1 MIDYQNL
8 QNIRPTT
15 AIGRTFYLLLPINL
29 GDLELENIIFNLEEN
44 LSLGQKI
51 RILVDDSKQFEKV
64 QNLLCELQEKM
75 QIKIETE
82 ENLEQKNLER
92 KTQTSFEFNI
102 YQTNFFQLETERIA
116 TKIDQNPT
124 INWQNYNQNGFE
136 YCEVFCGKN
145 GEQNDKFDKQSEIN
159 NQNKENFEI
168 AMNFFLTSFG
178 SDFTRNLDGKLALIP
193 DQKAQNEIQK
203 LVIKALENPANKI
216 FLVKKLLKNQTENQQ
231 NNTLELEKFPNKFE
245 PKFEQSKKFE
255 VVGVFSFLKIG
266 NEVQLHYTAGKTT
279 LTNNFVGKKLPIL
292 TAAMLDILK
301 NSPNYQKTKKLTF
314 SNKDE
319 SVSKAYESVGFEL
332 LQNRKCLL
340 IK

>member
-1 MIDYQNL
+1 MAISFSFPFKKSKRKQVDPTYQMYQQDYGNSL
-8 QNIRPTT
+8 Q
-15 AIGRTFYLLLPINL
+15 
-29 GDLELENIIFNLEEN
+29 
-44 LSLGQKI
+44 
-51 RILVDDSKQFEKV
+51 
-64 QNLLCELQEKM
+64 
-75 QIKIETE
+75 
-82 ENLEQKNLER
+82 
-92 KTQTSFEFNI
+92 
-102 YQTNFFQLETERIA
+102 
-116 TKIDQNPT
+116 
-124 INWQNYNQNGFE
+124 
-136 YCEVFCGKN
+136 
-145 GEQNDKFDKQSEIN
+145 QNDEYYSQ
-159 NQNKENFEI
+159 NQLPNY
-168 AMNFFLTSFG
+168 S
-178 SDFTRNLDGKLALIP
+178 
-193 DQKAQNEIQK
+193 QNQQP
-203 LVIKALENPANKI
+203 VT
-216 FLVKKLLKNQTENQQ
+216 QTENQQ